1 MILGTQNEM
10 KSSTE
15 KKISEVTEKILS
27 LREISSTD
35 DSVKPIEAP
44 KKSFSEEDISDLKL
58 FVLQTVEATKVGFS
72 FCQCCFLRT
81 FKKRKKG
88 YFHYE
93 VFKKPPPFNS
103 ISIPSTCR
111 VNWT

>member
-15 KKISEVTEKILS
+15 KKINEVTEKILS
-27 LREISSTD
+27 LRETTSAD
-35 DSVKPIEAP
+35 DSVKPIAAP
-44 KKSFSEEDISDLKL
+44 EKSFSEEDISDLKL

-72 FCQCCFLRT
+72 FCQCCFLKT

-88 YFHYE
+88 NYHHE
-93 VFKKPPPFNS
+93 GFKSPPP
-103 ISIPSTCR
+103 
-111 VNWT
+111 